1 MAMMRVGGSWRNGE
15 YRLRAIAV
23 IVVAAVVVVAAAGMK
38 IYSKQVNFVS
48 KR

>member
-23 IVVAAVVVVAAAGMK
+23 IVVAAVVVAAAGMK